1 MGMQTSTFP
10 QFCATRFVA
19 AVMLVLLLC
28 SVTIEAS
35 ACAADFEMQGDIA
48 MSVSNNDSKIQNT
61 HVRDAAPDSNDR
73 HIDNNNNDTD
83 NDDADHAICAHGHC
97 HHGGQ
102 LIAPLVANTPSLHM
116 LSQQNFAHHGFHPS
130 SLVFPLKRP
139 PRI

>member
-61 HVRDAAPDSNDR
+61 HVRDAAPIAMTGISITIITTPIMMMQIMPYVRMAIATMADS
-73 HIDNNNNDTD
+73 
-83 NDDADHAICAHGHC
+83 
-97 HHGGQ
+97 
-102 LIAPLVANTPSLHM
+102 S
-116 LSQQNFAHHGFHPS
+116 
-130 SLVFPLKRP
+130 
-139 PRI
+139 